1 MDGERQAEMADQN
14 GFVMPSDDEIRAMF
28 AEARREQAFWEE
40 HYPRLVQEHPDRFI
54 AVREGKVIAV
64 GNDPYELAD
73 AIRAAGFEPGQVWPK
88 FMMATP
94 IRYIL

>member
-1 MDGERQAEMADQN
+1 MDGERQADTVGEN

-40 HYPRLVQEHPDRFI
+40 HYPRLVEQFPDQFI
-54 AVREGKVIAV
+54 AVHEGEVIAV
-64 GNDPYELAD
+64 ATHPYELAET
-73 AIRAAGFEPGQVWPK
+73 IRAAGFEPRQVWSS

-94 IRYIL
+94 IHYIL